1 MFENNG
7 HINVYS
13 PRAGADTPL
22 GSKLFHKL
30 NFTIN
35 LAISC
40 KFVPLNSLVT
50 VSPIQMHMRL
60 NLTLPLS
67 RSRLTKG
74 HQLYI
79 VH

>member
-7 HINVYS
+7 HINIYS
-13 PRAGADTPL
+13 PRAGADTSL

-30 NFTIN
+30 KFTIN

-40 KFVPLNSLVT
+40 KFVPLNGLVT
-50 VSPIQMHMRL
+50 VSPMRL

-67 RSRLTKG
+67 RSRLTQG